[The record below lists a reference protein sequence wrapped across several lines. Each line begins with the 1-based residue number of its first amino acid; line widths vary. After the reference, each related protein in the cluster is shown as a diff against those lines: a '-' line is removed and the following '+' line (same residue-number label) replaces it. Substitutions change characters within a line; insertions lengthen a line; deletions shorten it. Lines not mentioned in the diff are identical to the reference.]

1 MFVSRGRGNYADYG
15 SARHRSAPPSPTRS
29 SRQRNDGRRPRIQLL
44 PERLQHSVR
53 ARAVAANAQPASS
66 QPRSLAATR
75 QLLFSVRAFS
85 VSVPTQRRRRRELLP
100 AVLPAALRR
109 LEPQRRAVQAVLQR
123 EYSARLHVLPGR
135 SDRWPPGSDSP
146 VEMLAQGDE
155 LLASARV
162 GYVAKPTTPRE
173 ANSLQEMGI
182 PSMEDRMARTMD
194 L

>member
-1 MFVSRGRGNYADYG
+1 MQTMASALCSVANNAVHGNETMDVGHGSSFYLNVSNIRYAPAQ
-15 SARHRSAPPSPTRS
+15 SPQTLSLRHHSPAPW
-29 SRQRNDGRRPRIQLL
+29 QRP
-44 PERLQHSVR
+44 
-53 ARAVAANAQPASS
+53 ANFFS
-66 QPRSLAATR
+66 
-75 QLLFSVRAFS
+75 SVRAFS